1 MSVILAKNF
10 DINRISFSKTNVL
23 KSGAKQAYVNY
34 DGGKL
39 LLQTPA
45 KISLPFGVSSF
56 EDKTKPQVPPVFSLD
71 LSFRGSEHDSNL
83 KTFYDSME
91 AIDKLM
97 IDAAFTN
104 SVAWFGKEKK
114 RDVIAEELYSP
125 IIKRSKDDKY
135 PPTMKLKLPQR
146 DGAFEAKFYDE
157 GRKLF
162 SNFDIKDILP
172 RNSTVTCIIQC
183 AGVWFAAGKF
193 GLTWRAVQV
202 MINSKPEALA
212 DFGFASDE
220 GLDITQD
227 VPVTSSS
234 SIMAAVMPS
243 TTDDNEVDDDEAFVQ
258 PTPAKE
264 VAATPSYEDEEEDE
278 EMAPIPVPK
287 ASVSKTPI
295 VKKKVLVA
303 PKKTA

>member
-1 MSVILAKNF
+1 MSVTLAKNF
-10 DINRISFSKTNVL
+10 DISRISFSKPNVL

-45 KISLPFGVSSF
+45 KVALPFGVSAF
-56 EDKTKPQVPPVFSLD
+56 EDKTKPQVPPVYSLD
-71 LSFRGSEHDSNL
+71 LSFRGAEHDGPL
-83 KTFYDSME
+83 KTFYESME
-91 AIDKLM
+91 ALDKLM

-114 RDVIAEELYSP
+114 RDVIEEELYSP
-125 IIKRSKDDKY
+125 IIKRAKDDKY

-146 DGAFEAKFYDE
+146 DGAFDAKFYDE
-157 GRKLF
+157 SRNQF
-162 SNFDIKDILP
+162 NNFDIKEILP

-193 GLTWRAVQV
+193 GLSWRAVQV
-202 MINSKPEALA
+202 MINSKPEALS

-220 GLDITQD
+220 GLEISDEAPRAAPQ
-227 VPVTSSS
+227 VKNNV
-234 SIMAAVMPS
+234 MAAVMPS
-243 TTDDNEVDDDEAFVQ
+243 DDNEVDDDEAFEEPPAKPAPIAQ
-258 PTPAKE
+258 PTP
-264 VAATPSYEDEEEDE
+264 VDEEDE
-278 EMAPIPVPK
+278 EMEAAPVPK
-287 ASVSKTPI
+287 KPI
-295 VKKKVLVA
+295 MKKKVAVA

>member
-10 DINRISFSKTNVL
+10 DINRITFSKPNVL

-45 KISLPFGVSSF
+45 KVALPFGVSAF

-71 LSFRGSEHDSNL
+71 LSFRGAEHDGPL
-83 KTFYDSME
+83 KTFYESME
-91 AIDKLM
+91 ALDKVM

-114 RDVIAEELYSP
+114 RDVIEEELYSP
-125 IIKRSKDDKY
+125 IIKRAKDDKY

-146 DGAFEAKFYDE
+146 DGAFDAKFYDE
-157 GRKLF
+157 GRNQF
-162 SNFDIKDILP
+162 NDFDIKDILP

-220 GLDITQD
+220 GLEFSEEAAPRA
-227 VPVTSSS
+227 VPTPKNNV
-234 SIMAAVMPS
+234 MAAVMPS
-243 TTDDNEVDDDEAFVQ
+243 DDNEVDDEEAFEE
-258 PTPAKE
+258 PPKKTS
-264 VAATPSYEDEEEDE
+264 VAAPAPVEATSDDE
-278 EMAPIPVPK
+278 EMEAAPVPK
-287 ASVSKTPI
+287 KPI
-295 VKKKVLVA
+295 MKKKVVVA